1 MTVFETDLQIISTEE
16 GEGNEIR
23 RPIVRATGVVE
34 QRVSHFLM
42 GLGIIG
48 TMTGPLLIVLHTMPR
63 AIFCGV
69 FFVVGWGSIESNGIT
84 KKLLF
89 LMSERRFVQQA
100 EPLLQVRRRKIWLYL
115 MCQIVGVILPV
126 AISQTIAAIG
136 KLRSPSFEMLNKL
149 THSDRLPS
157 TGLRTDSLPLEDD
170 AEVVHCERTRD
181 YGRLDSKQ

>member
-1 MTVFETDLQIISTEE
+1 M
-16 GEGNEIR
+16 GNEIR

-126 AISQTIAAIG
+126 AISDYC
-136 KLRSPSFEMLNKL
+136 SN
-149 THSDRLPS
+149 RLPS

>member
-1 MTVFETDLQIISTEE
+1 
-16 GEGNEIR
+16 
-23 RPIVRATGVVE
+23 
-34 QRVSHFLM
+34 M

-100 EPLLQVRRRKIWLYL
+100 EPLLR
-115 MCQIVGVILPV
+115 CH
-126 AISQTIAAIG
+126 
-136 KLRSPSFEMLNKL
+136 SPSCNFTDYCSN
-149 THSDRLPS
+149 RLPS